1 MKMVKHSD
9 NYQYP
14 LDETWTTTEII
25 KVTAFYQAV
34 EAANEGT
41 IATADLLAAY
51 RDFKTVVPAK
61 SEEKRLSREYE
72 AASGYR
78 IYQTM
83 QAARETNKQRFQYRD

>member
-1 MKMVKHSD
+1 MKMPKNND

-14 LDETWTTTEII
+14 LDETWTTAEII
-25 KVTAFYQAV
+25 KVTTFYQAI
-34 EAANEGT
+34 EAANEGS

-51 RDFKTVVPAK
+51 REFKTVVPAK
-61 SEEKRLSREYE
+61 SEEKRLARDYE

-83 QAARETNKQRFQYRD
+83 LAAQETNKQRFQYRD

>member
-1 MKMVKHSD
+1 MPKHND

-14 LDETWTTTEII
+14 LDETWTTAEII
-25 KVTAFYQAV
+25 KVTTFYQAI

-41 IATADLLAAY
+41 IATAY

-61 SEEKRLSREYE
+61 SEEKRLARDYE

-83 QAARETNKQRFQYRD
+83 RAAQETNKQRFQYRD

>member
-1 MKMVKHSD
+1 MPKRND

-14 LDETWTTTEII
+14 LDETWTTAEII
-25 KVTAFYQAV
+25 KVTTFYQVV
-34 EAANEGT
+34 EAANESSIT
-41 IATADLLAAY
+41 TAKLLGAY
-51 RDFKTVVPAK
+51 REFKTVVPAK

-83 QAARETNKQRFQYRD
+83 QAARATNKQRFQYRD

>member
-1 MKMVKHSD
+1 MPKHND

-14 LDETWTTTEII
+14 LDETWTTAEII
-25 KVTAFYQAV
+25 KVTTFYQAI

-61 SEEKRLSREYE
+61 SEEKRLARDYE
-72 AASGYR
+72 AASGYQ

-83 QAARETNKQRFQYRD
+83 RAAQETNKQRFQYRD

>member
-1 MKMVKHSD
+1 MPKHND

-14 LDETWTTTEII
+14 LDETWTTAEII
-25 KVTAFYQAV
+25 KVTTFYQAI

-61 SEEKRLSREYE
+61 SEEKRLARDYE

-78 IYQTM
+78 IYRTM
-83 QAARETNKQRFQYRD
+83 RAAQETNKQRFQYRD

>member
-1 MKMVKHSD
+1 MPKHND

-14 LDETWTTTEII
+14 LDETWTTAEII
-25 KVTAFYQAV
+25 KVTTFYQAI

-61 SEEKRLSREYE
+61 SE
-72 AASGYR
+72 
-78 IYQTM
+78 
-83 QAARETNKQRFQYRD
+83 

>member
-1 MKMVKHSD
+1 MPKHND

-14 LDETWTTTEII
+14 LDETWTTAEII
-25 KVTAFYQAV
+25 KVTTFYQAI

-61 SEEKRLSREYE
+61 SEEKRLARDYE
-72 AASGYR
+72 AASGYL

-83 QAARETNKQRFQYRD
+83 RAAQETNKQRFQYRD

>member
-1 MKMVKHSD
+1 MKMPKNND

-14 LDETWTTTEII
+14 LDETWTTAEII
-25 KVTAFYQAV
+25 KVTTFYQAI

-61 SEEKRLSREYE
+61 SEEKRLARDYE

-83 QAARETNKQRFQYRD
+83 RAAQETNKQRFQYRD